1 MSKTK
6 SMWNRGDALLLSDNL
21 QERNFGRI
29 FYEFTNLALNRFKW
43 ENLPKGL
50 ESRHIEKALFE
61 YGQCAFVDDP
71 ELGILCLGCSNTNGY
86 NPYGDPTHVVLHGV
100 GYSKNFAL
108 SEVERILNNDTLL
121 PTKFHVEYYTNKIY
135 EIDKAIYKNLKQ
147 QKRPYIIA
155 TTKDNQLTMK
165 NIIKQVKEDV
175 EEIYVDERITNGEDM
190 LFNIQYL
197 TGLTES
203 IILLN
208 DCTYHYTWDKNISL
222 SSTVTEN
229 HLTQCRLLFRLAEI
243 SIAEIGT
250 LSVENRKR
258 FYTDFYNQFQRVLLF
273 CLQNKEKN
281 LYKRLK
287 EGNLI
292 MKSPEYQ
299 ICANNAVI
307 STNKIFTFVCKM
319 KSCYALWFFMKLRT

>member
-1 MSKTK
+1 MSKNK
-6 SMWNRGDALLLSDNL
+6 SIWNRGDALLLSDTL

-86 NPYGDPTHVVLHGV
+86 NPYGDPTHVVLTGV
-100 GYSKNFAL
+100 GYSKIFEIG
-108 SEVERILNNDTLL
+108 EVERILNNDTLL

-175 EEIYVDERITNGEDM
+175 EEIYVDERITNGGKVGAEVLNVNAPYLIDKYQQHKNDLM
-190 LFNIQYL
+190 CEFLTLMGLNNSNANNNKKERLLVDEVNVNNGEILMNLDVDYKNRLDACKRINERFGLNI
-197 TGLTES
+197 S
-203 IILLN
+203 VK
-208 DCTYHYTWDKNISL
+208 KNI
-222 SSTVTEN
+222 
-229 HLTQCRLLFRLAEI
+229 FDI
-243 SIAEIGT
+243 SNDFLIEEGEEDEQ
-250 LSVENRKR
+250 VHNRGIFPFKR
-258 FYTDFYNQFQRVLLF
+258 
-273 CLQNKEKN
+273 
-281 LYKRLK
+281 
-287 EGNLI
+287 
-292 MKSPEYQ
+292 
-299 ICANNAVI
+299 
-307 STNKIFTFVCKM
+307 
-319 KSCYALWFFMKLRT
+319 

>member
-1 MSKTK
+1 MSKNK
-6 SMWNRGDALLLSDNL
+6 SIWNRGDSLLLSDTL

-108 SEVERILNNDTLL
+108 SEVERVLNNDTLL

-147 QKRPYIIA
+147 QKRPYIVA
-155 TTKDNQLTMK
+155 TTKDNQLSMK
-165 NIIKQVKEDV
+165 NIMKQIKEDE
-175 EEIYVDERITNGEDM
+175 EEIYVDDRLANGGKVGVEVLQTNTPYLIDKYQQHKNDLMCEFLTLMGLNNSNANNNKKERLLVDEVNVNNGEILMNLDVDYKNR
-190 LFNIQYL
+190 LEACKRINERFGLNI
-197 TGLTES
+197 S
-203 IILLN
+203 VK
-208 DCTYHYTWDKNISL
+208 KNIFDISEQFL
-222 SSTVTEN
+222 DEEGGEYEQIHN
-229 HLTQCRLLFRLAEI
+229 RGLFPF
-243 SIAEIGT
+243 
-250 LSVENRKR
+250 KR
-258 FYTDFYNQFQRVLLF
+258 
-273 CLQNKEKN
+273 
-281 LYKRLK
+281 
-287 EGNLI
+287 
-292 MKSPEYQ
+292 
-299 ICANNAVI
+299 
-307 STNKIFTFVCKM
+307 
-319 KSCYALWFFMKLRT
+319 

>member
-1 MSKTK
+1 MSKNK
-6 SMWNRGDALLLSDNL
+6 SIWNRGDALLLSDTL

-86 NPYGDPTHVVLHGV
+86 NPYGDPTHVVLTGV
-100 GYSKNFAL
+100 GYSKIFEIG
-108 SEVERILNNDTLL
+108 EVERILNNDTLL

-175 EEIYVDERITNGEDM
+175 EEIYVDERITNGGKVGAEVLNVNVPYLIDKYQQHKNDLM
-190 LFNIQYL
+190 CEFLTLMGLNNSNANNGKKERLLVDEVNVNNGEILMNLDVDYKNRLDACKRINERFRLNI
-197 TGLTES
+197 S
-203 IILLN
+203 VK
-208 DCTYHYTWDKNISL
+208 KNI
-222 SSTVTEN
+222 
-229 HLTQCRLLFRLAEI
+229 FDI
-243 SIAEIGT
+243 SNDFLIEEGEEDEQ
-250 LSVENRKR
+250 VHNRGIFPFKR
-258 FYTDFYNQFQRVLLF
+258 
-273 CLQNKEKN
+273 
-281 LYKRLK
+281 
-287 EGNLI
+287 
-292 MKSPEYQ
+292 
-299 ICANNAVI
+299 
-307 STNKIFTFVCKM
+307 
-319 KSCYALWFFMKLRT
+319 

>member
-1 MSKTK
+1 MSKNK
-6 SMWNRGDALLLSDNL
+6 SIWNRGDALLLSDTL
-21 QERNFGRI
+21 QDRNFGRI

-43 ENLPKGL
+43 ENLPQGL

-147 QKRPYIIA
+147 QKRPFIVA

-165 NIIKQVKEDV
+165 NIMKQVKEDE
-175 EEIYVDERITNGEDM
+175 EEIYVDSRLENGGQVGINVLQTNAPYLIDKYQQHKNDLMCEFLTLMGLNNSNANNNKKERLLVDEVNVNNGEILMNLDVDYKNR
-190 LFNIQYL
+190 LEACKRINERFGLNI
-197 TGLTES
+197 S
-203 IILLN
+203 VK
-208 DCTYHYTWDKNISL
+208 KNI
-222 SSTVTEN
+222 
-229 HLTQCRLLFRLAEI
+229 FDI
-243 SIAEIGT
+243 SNDFLMEEGGEDEQ
-250 LSVENRKR
+250 VHNRGIFPFKR
-258 FYTDFYNQFQRVLLF
+258 
-273 CLQNKEKN
+273 
-281 LYKRLK
+281 
-287 EGNLI
+287 
-292 MKSPEYQ
+292 
-299 ICANNAVI
+299 
-307 STNKIFTFVCKM
+307 
-319 KSCYALWFFMKLRT
+319 

>member
-6 SMWNRGDALLLSDNL
+6 SMWNRGDALLLTDNL

-71 ELGILCLGCSNTNGY
+71 ELGVLCLGCSNTNGY
-86 NPYGDPTHVVLHGV
+86 NPYGDPTHVVLTGV
-100 GYSKNFAL
+100 GYSKQF
-108 SEVERILNNDTLL
+108 EVDKVERILNNDTLL
-121 PTKFHVEYYTNKIY
+121 PTKYHVEYYTNKIY

-175 EEIYVDERITNGEDM
+175 EEIYVDERITNGGKVGAEVLNVNAPYLIDKYQQHKNDLM
-190 LFNIQYL
+190 CEFLTLMGLNNSNSNNGKKERLLVDEVNVNNGEILMNLDVDYKNRQEACKRINERFGLNI
-197 TGLTES
+197 S
-203 IILLN
+203 VK
-208 DCTYHYTWDKNISL
+208 KNI
-222 SSTVTEN
+222 
-229 HLTQCRLLFRLAEI
+229 FDI
-243 SIAEIGT
+243 SEQFLDEEGEEDEQIH
-250 LSVENRKR
+250 NRGIFPFKR
-258 FYTDFYNQFQRVLLF
+258 
-273 CLQNKEKN
+273 
-281 LYKRLK
+281 
-287 EGNLI
+287 
-292 MKSPEYQ
+292 
-299 ICANNAVI
+299 
-307 STNKIFTFVCKM
+307 
-319 KSCYALWFFMKLRT
+319 

>member
-6 SMWNRGDALLLSDNL
+6 SIWNRGDALLLSDNL

-29 FYEFTNLALNRFKW
+29 FHEFTNLALNRFKW

-86 NPYGDPTHVVLHGV
+86 NPYGDPTHVVLTGV
-100 GYSKNFAL
+100 GYSKIFEIG
-108 SEVERILNNDTLL
+108 EVERILNNDTLL

-175 EEIYVDERITNGEDM
+175 EEIYVDERITNGGKVGAEVLNVNAPYLIDKYQQHKNDLM
-190 LFNIQYL
+190 CEFLTLMGLNNSNANNGKKERLLVDEVNVNNGEILMNLDVDYKNRLDACKRINERFGLNI
-197 TGLTES
+197 S
-203 IILLN
+203 VK
-208 DCTYHYTWDKNISL
+208 KNI
-222 SSTVTEN
+222 
-229 HLTQCRLLFRLAEI
+229 FDI
-243 SIAEIGT
+243 SNDFLIEEGEEDEQ
-250 LSVENRKR
+250 VHNRGIFPFKR
-258 FYTDFYNQFQRVLLF
+258 
-273 CLQNKEKN
+273 
-281 LYKRLK
+281 
-287 EGNLI
+287 
-292 MKSPEYQ
+292 
-299 ICANNAVI
+299 
-307 STNKIFTFVCKM
+307 
-319 KSCYALWFFMKLRT
+319 

>member
-1 MSKTK
+1 MSKNK
-6 SMWNRGDALLLSDNL
+6 SIWNRGDALLLSDTL

-147 QKRPYIIA
+147 QKRPFIVA
-155 TTKDNQLTMK
+155 TTKDNQLSMK
-165 NIIKQVKEDV
+165 NIMKQIKEDE
-175 EEIYVDERITNGEDM
+175 EEIYVDDRLANGGKVGVEVLNTNAPYLIDKYQQHKNDLMCEFLTLMGLNNSNANNNKKERLLVDEVNVNNGEILMNLDVDFKNRQEACKRINERFG
-190 LFNIQYL
+190 LNI
-197 TGLTES
+197 S
-203 IILLN
+203 VK
-208 DCTYHYTWDKNISL
+208 KNI
-222 SSTVTEN
+222 
-229 HLTQCRLLFRLAEI
+229 FDI
-243 SIAEIGT
+243 SEQFLDEEGEEDEQIH
-250 LSVENRKR
+250 NRGIFPFKR
-258 FYTDFYNQFQRVLLF
+258 
-273 CLQNKEKN
+273 
-281 LYKRLK
+281 
-287 EGNLI
+287 
-292 MKSPEYQ
+292 
-299 ICANNAVI
+299 
-307 STNKIFTFVCKM
+307 
-319 KSCYALWFFMKLRT
+319 

>member
-1 MSKTK
+1 MSKNK
-6 SMWNRGDALLLSDNL
+6 SIWNRGDALLLSDTL

-29 FYEFTNLALNRFKW
+29 FYEFSNLALNRFKW

-147 QKRPYIIA
+147 QKRPFIVA
-155 TTKDNQLTMK
+155 TTKDNQLSMK
-165 NIIKQVKEDV
+165 NIMKQIKEDE
-175 EEIYVDERITNGEDM
+175 EEIYVDDRLANGGKVGVEVLNTNAPYLIDKYQQHKNDLMCEFLTLMGLNNSNANNNKKERLLVDEVNVNNGEILMNLDVDFKNRQEACKRINERFG
-190 LFNIQYL
+190 LNI
-197 TGLTES
+197 S
-203 IILLN
+203 VK
-208 DCTYHYTWDKNISL
+208 KNI
-222 SSTVTEN
+222 
-229 HLTQCRLLFRLAEI
+229 FDI
-243 SIAEIGT
+243 SNEFLGEEGEEDEQIH
-250 LSVENRKR
+250 NRGIFPFKR
-258 FYTDFYNQFQRVLLF
+258 
-273 CLQNKEKN
+273 
-281 LYKRLK
+281 
-287 EGNLI
+287 
-292 MKSPEYQ
+292 
-299 ICANNAVI
+299 
-307 STNKIFTFVCKM
+307 
-319 KSCYALWFFMKLRT
+319 

>member
-6 SMWNRGDALLLSDNL
+6 SIWNRGDALLLSDNL

-29 FYEFTNLALNRFKW
+29 FHEFTNLALNRFKW

-108 SEVERILNNDTLL
+108 TEVERILNNDTLL

-147 QKRPYIIA
+147 QKRPYVVA
-155 TTKDNQLTMK
+155 TTKENQLSMK
-165 NIIKQVKEDV
+165 NIMKQIKEDE
-175 EEIYVDERITNGEDM
+175 EEIYVDDRLANGGKVGVEVLQTNAPYLIDKYQQHKNDLMCEFLTLMGLNNSNANNNKKERLLVDEVNVNNGEILMNLDVDFKNREEACKRINERFG
-190 LFNIQYL
+190 LNI
-197 TGLTES
+197 S
-203 IILLN
+203 VK
-208 DCTYHYTWDKNISL
+208 KNI
-222 SSTVTEN
+222 
-229 HLTQCRLLFRLAEI
+229 FDI
-243 SIAEIGT
+243 S
-250 LSVENRKR
+250 
-258 FYTDFYNQFQRVLLF
+258 NQFINEEGEEDEQIHNRGIF
-273 CLQNKEKN
+273 PF
-281 LYKRLK
+281 KR
-287 EGNLI
+287 
-292 MKSPEYQ
+292 
-299 ICANNAVI
+299 
-307 STNKIFTFVCKM
+307 
-319 KSCYALWFFMKLRT
+319 

>member
-1 MSKTK
+1 MSKNK
-6 SMWNRGDALLLSDNL
+6 SIWNRGDALLLSDTL

-147 QKRPYIIA
+147 QKRPFIVA
-155 TTKDNQLTMK
+155 TTKDNQLSMK
-165 NIIKQVKEDV
+165 NIMKQIKEDE
-175 EEIYVDERITNGEDM
+175 EEIYVDDRLANGGKVGVEVLQTNAPYLIDKYQQHKNDLMCEFLTLMGLNNSNANNGKKERLLVDEVNVNNGEILMNLDVDYKNR
-190 LFNIQYL
+190 LEACKRINERFGLNI
-197 TGLTES
+197 S
-203 IILLN
+203 VK
-208 DCTYHYTWDKNISL
+208 KNI
-222 SSTVTEN
+222 
-229 HLTQCRLLFRLAEI
+229 FDI
-243 SIAEIGT
+243 SNDFLIEEGGEDEQIH
-250 LSVENRKR
+250 NRGIFPFKR
-258 FYTDFYNQFQRVLLF
+258 
-273 CLQNKEKN
+273 
-281 LYKRLK
+281 
-287 EGNLI
+287 
-292 MKSPEYQ
+292 
-299 ICANNAVI
+299 
-307 STNKIFTFVCKM
+307 
-319 KSCYALWFFMKLRT
+319 

>member
-1 MSKTK
+1 MSKNK
-6 SMWNRGDALLLSDNL
+6 SIWNRGDALLLSDTL

-43 ENLPKGL
+43 ENLPQGL

-86 NPYGDPTHVVLHGV
+86 NPYGDPTHVVLTGV
-100 GYSKNFAL
+100 GYSKIFEIG
-108 SEVERILNNDTLL
+108 EVERILNNDTLL

-175 EEIYVDERITNGEDM
+175 EEIYVDERITNGGKVGAEVLNVNAPYLIDKYQQHKNDLM
-190 LFNIQYL
+190 CEFLTLMGLNNSNANNGKKERLLVDEVNVNNGEILMNLDVDYKNRLDACKRINERFGLNI
-197 TGLTES
+197 S
-203 IILLN
+203 VK
-208 DCTYHYTWDKNISL
+208 KNI
-222 SSTVTEN
+222 
-229 HLTQCRLLFRLAEI
+229 FDI
-243 SIAEIGT
+243 SNDFLIEEGEEDEQ
-250 LSVENRKR
+250 VHNRGIFPFKR
-258 FYTDFYNQFQRVLLF
+258 
-273 CLQNKEKN
+273 
-281 LYKRLK
+281 
-287 EGNLI
+287 
-292 MKSPEYQ
+292 
-299 ICANNAVI
+299 
-307 STNKIFTFVCKM
+307 
-319 KSCYALWFFMKLRT
+319 

>member
-6 SMWNRGDALLLSDNL
+6 SIWNRGDALLLSDNL

-29 FYEFTNLALNRFKW
+29 FHEFTNLALNRFKW

-86 NPYGDPTHVVLHGV
+86 NPYGDPTHVVLTGV
-100 GYSKNFAL
+100 GYSKIFEIGN
-108 SEVERILNNDTLL
+108 VERILNNDTLL

-175 EEIYVDERITNGEDM
+175 EEIYVDERITNGGKVGAEVLNVNAPYLIDKYQQHKNDLM
-190 LFNIQYL
+190 CEFLTLMGLNNSNANNGKKERLLVDEVNVNNGEILMNLDVDYKNRLEACKRINERFGLNI
-197 TGLTES
+197 S
-203 IILLN
+203 VK
-208 DCTYHYTWDKNISL
+208 KNI
-222 SSTVTEN
+222 
-229 HLTQCRLLFRLAEI
+229 FDI
-243 SIAEIGT
+243 SNDFLIEEGGEDEQ
-250 LSVENRKR
+250 VHNRGIFPFKR
-258 FYTDFYNQFQRVLLF
+258 
-273 CLQNKEKN
+273 
-281 LYKRLK
+281 
-287 EGNLI
+287 
-292 MKSPEYQ
+292 
-299 ICANNAVI
+299 
-307 STNKIFTFVCKM
+307 
-319 KSCYALWFFMKLRT
+319 

>member
-1 MSKTK
+1 MSKSK
-6 SMWNRGDALLLSDNL
+6 SIWNRGDALLLSDTL

-29 FYEFTNLALNRFKW
+29 FYEFSNLALNRFKW

-147 QKRPYIIA
+147 QKRPFIVA
-155 TTKDNQLTMK
+155 TTKDNQLSMK
-165 NIIKQVKEDV
+165 NIMKQIKEDE
-175 EEIYVDERITNGEDM
+175 EEIYVDDRLANGGKVGVEVLNTNAPYLIDKYQQHKNDLMCEFLTLMGLNNSNANNNKKERLLVDEVNVNNGEILMNLDVDFKNRQEACKRINERFG
-190 LFNIQYL
+190 LNI
-197 TGLTES
+197 S
-203 IILLN
+203 VK
-208 DCTYHYTWDKNISL
+208 KNI
-222 SSTVTEN
+222 
-229 HLTQCRLLFRLAEI
+229 FDI
-243 SIAEIGT
+243 SNEFLGEEGEEDEQIH
-250 LSVENRKR
+250 NRGIFPFKR
-258 FYTDFYNQFQRVLLF
+258 
-273 CLQNKEKN
+273 
-281 LYKRLK
+281 
-287 EGNLI
+287 
-292 MKSPEYQ
+292 
-299 ICANNAVI
+299 
-307 STNKIFTFVCKM
+307 
-319 KSCYALWFFMKLRT
+319 

>member
-1 MSKTK
+1 MSKNK
-6 SMWNRGDALLLSDNL
+6 SIWNRGDALLLSDTL

-108 SEVERILNNDTLL
+108 SEVERVLNNDTLL

-147 QKRPYIIA
+147 QKRPYIVA
-155 TTKDNQLTMK
+155 TTKDNQLSMK
-165 NIIKQVKEDV
+165 NIMKQIKEDE
-175 EEIYVDERITNGEDM
+175 EEIYVDDRLANGGKVGVEVLQTNTPYLIDKYQQHKNDLMCEFLTLMGLNNSNANNNKKERLLVDEVNVNNGEILMNLDVDYKNR
-190 LFNIQYL
+190 LEACKRINERFGLNI
-197 TGLTES
+197 S
-203 IILLN
+203 VK
-208 DCTYHYTWDKNISL
+208 KNIFDISEQFL
-222 SSTVTEN
+222 DEEGGEYEQIHN
-229 HLTQCRLLFRLAEI
+229 RGLFPF
-243 SIAEIGT
+243 
-250 LSVENRKR
+250 KR
-258 FYTDFYNQFQRVLLF
+258 
-273 CLQNKEKN
+273 
-281 LYKRLK
+281 
-287 EGNLI
+287 
-292 MKSPEYQ
+292 
-299 ICANNAVI
+299 
-307 STNKIFTFVCKM
+307 
-319 KSCYALWFFMKLRT
+319 

>member
-1 MSKTK
+1 MSKNK
-6 SMWNRGDALLLSDNL
+6 SIWNRGDALLLSDTL

-135 EIDKAIYKNLKQ
+135 EIDKAIHKNLKQ

-175 EEIYVDERITNGEDM
+175 EEIYVDERITNGGKVGAEVLNVNAPYLIDKYQQHKNDLM
-190 LFNIQYL
+190 CEFLTLMGLNNSNANNNKKERLLVDEVNVNNGEILMNLDVDFKNRQEACKRINERFGLNI
-197 TGLTES
+197 S
-203 IILLN
+203 VK
-208 DCTYHYTWDKNISL
+208 KNI
-222 SSTVTEN
+222 
-229 HLTQCRLLFRLAEI
+229 FDI
-243 SIAEIGT
+243 SNEFLGEEGEEDEQIH
-250 LSVENRKR
+250 NRGIFPFKR
-258 FYTDFYNQFQRVLLF
+258 
-273 CLQNKEKN
+273 
-281 LYKRLK
+281 
-287 EGNLI
+287 
-292 MKSPEYQ
+292 
-299 ICANNAVI
+299 
-307 STNKIFTFVCKM
+307 
-319 KSCYALWFFMKLRT
+319 

>member
-1 MSKTK
+1 MSKNK
-6 SMWNRGDALLLSDNL
+6 SIWNRGDSLLLSDTL

-147 QKRPYIIA
+147 QKRPFIVA
-155 TTKDNQLTMK
+155 TTKDNQLSMK
-165 NIIKQVKEDV
+165 NIMKQIKEDE
-175 EEIYVDERITNGEDM
+175 EEIYVDDRLANGGKVGVEVLNTNAPYLIDKYQQHKNDLMCEFLTLMGLNNSNANNNKKERLLVDEVNVNNGEILMNLDVDYKNRLEACERINKRFG
-190 LFNIQYL
+190 LNI
-197 TGLTES
+197 S
-203 IILLN
+203 VK
-208 DCTYHYTWDKNISL
+208 KNIFDISNEFL
-222 SSTVTEN
+222 SEEGEEGEQI
-229 HLTQCRLLFRLAEI
+229 H
-243 SIAEIGT
+243 
-250 LSVENRKR
+250 NRGIFPFKR
-258 FYTDFYNQFQRVLLF
+258 
-273 CLQNKEKN
+273 
-281 LYKRLK
+281 
-287 EGNLI
+287 
-292 MKSPEYQ
+292 
-299 ICANNAVI
+299 
-307 STNKIFTFVCKM
+307 
-319 KSCYALWFFMKLRT
+319 

>member
-1 MSKTK
+1 MSKNK
-6 SMWNRGDALLLSDNL
+6 SIWNRGDALLLSDTL

-135 EIDKAIYKNLKQ
+135 EIDKAIHKNLKQ

-175 EEIYVDERITNGEDM
+175 EEIYVDERITNGGKVGAEVLNVNAPYLIDKYQQHKNDLM
-190 LFNIQYL
+190 CEFLTLMGLNNSNANNNKKERLLVDEVNVNNGEILMNLDVDFKNRQEACKRINERFGLNI
-197 TGLTES
+197 S
-203 IILLN
+203 VK
-208 DCTYHYTWDKNISL
+208 KNIID
-222 SSTVTEN
+222 
-229 HLTQCRLLFRLAEI
+229 I
-243 SIAEIGT
+243 SNEFLGEEGEEDEQIH
-250 LSVENRKR
+250 NRGIFPFKR
-258 FYTDFYNQFQRVLLF
+258 
-273 CLQNKEKN
+273 
-281 LYKRLK
+281 
-287 EGNLI
+287 
-292 MKSPEYQ
+292 
-299 ICANNAVI
+299 
-307 STNKIFTFVCKM
+307 
-319 KSCYALWFFMKLRT
+319 

>member
-1 MSKTK
+1 MSKNK
-6 SMWNRGDALLLSDNL
+6 SIWNRGDALLLSDTL

-147 QKRPYIIA
+147 QKRPFIVA
-155 TTKDNQLTMK
+155 TTKDNQLSMK
-165 NIIKQVKEDV
+165 NIMKQIKEDE
-175 EEIYVDERITNGEDM
+175 EEIYVDDRLANGGKVGVEVLNTNAPYLIDKYQQHKNDLMCEFLTLMGLNNSNANNNKKERLLVDEVNVNNGEILMNLDVDYKNRLEACERINKRFG
-190 LFNIQYL
+190 LNI
-197 TGLTES
+197 S
-203 IILLN
+203 VK
-208 DCTYHYTWDKNISL
+208 KNIFDISNEFL
-222 SSTVTEN
+222 SEEGEEGEQI
-229 HLTQCRLLFRLAEI
+229 H
-243 SIAEIGT
+243 
-250 LSVENRKR
+250 NRGIFPFKR
-258 FYTDFYNQFQRVLLF
+258 
-273 CLQNKEKN
+273 
-281 LYKRLK
+281 
-287 EGNLI
+287 
-292 MKSPEYQ
+292 
-299 ICANNAVI
+299 
-307 STNKIFTFVCKM
+307 
-319 KSCYALWFFMKLRT
+319 